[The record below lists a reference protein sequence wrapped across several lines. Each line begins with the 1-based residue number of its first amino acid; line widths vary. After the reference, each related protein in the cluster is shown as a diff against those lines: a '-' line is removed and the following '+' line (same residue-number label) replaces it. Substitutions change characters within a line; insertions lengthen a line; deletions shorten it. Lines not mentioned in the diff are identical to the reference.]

1 MTKMGAQ
8 SPRGCVAQ
16 RLGCLDT
23 ERVVLWCM
31 LLCVVQHPAVV
42 LANPDPALPAN
53 ALTYCFWTKEG
64 ACCLGICICH
74 VLPTA
79 KANPSPASQR
89 WCRCHCAP
97 TPQTCT
103 WHCHC
108 SLPYCCCSEPGHPL
122 PHGYKQHNHPAAHST
137 RVLSSALPGIA
148 GKSGITHPA
157 LPKAVTQ
164 HSTAQQEGCRFQA
177 LCCLSNTHR

>member
-8 SPRGCVAQ
+8 SPRGCAAQ

-23 ERVVLWCM
+23 KRVVLWCM
-31 LLCVVQHPAVV
+31 LLCVVQHPVVV

-108 SLPYCCCSEPGHPL
+108 SLPYCCCSEPWRINKGLQHQLITLKERGHIFASYNKSIASSL
-122 PHGYKQHNHPAAHST
+122 RHQV
-137 RVLSSALPGIA
+137 RV
-148 GKSGITHPA
+148 
-157 LPKAVTQ
+157 
-164 HSTAQQEGCRFQA
+164 
-177 LCCLSNTHR
+177 

>member
-1 MTKMGAQ
+1 MGQGQEGTVTKMGAQ
-8 SPRGCVAQ
+8 SPRGCAAQ

-23 ERVVLWCM
+23 KRVVLWCM
-31 LLCVVQHPAVV
+31 LLCVVQHPVVV

-108 SLPYCCCSEPGHPL
+108 SLPYCCCSEPGL
-122 PHGYKQHNHPAAHST
+122 ALGQSNCLALAV
-137 RVLSSALPGIA
+137 VL
-148 GKSGITHPA
+148 
-157 LPKAVTQ
+157 
-164 HSTAQQEGCRFQA
+164 FQFNKR
-177 LCCLSNTHR
+177 LICNN